1 MNIIRKRQVKEIE
14 QGESVEQAKF
24 IAEIFG
30 AIA

>member
-14 QGESVEQAKF
+14 QGESVAQAKF

-30 AIA
+30 GLA